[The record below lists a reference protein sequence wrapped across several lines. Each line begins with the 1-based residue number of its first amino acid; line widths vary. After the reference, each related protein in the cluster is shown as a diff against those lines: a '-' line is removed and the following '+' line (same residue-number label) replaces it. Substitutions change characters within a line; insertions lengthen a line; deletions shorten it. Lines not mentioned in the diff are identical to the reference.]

1 MLRSGETN
9 IGTGCDEAF
18 VETRGLFGGKR
29 ISTNEH
35 KTFETKGLF

>member
-1 MLRSGETN
+1 MLRSSETN

-18 VETRGLFGGKR
+18 VKTKCLFGGKR

-35 KTFETKGLF
+35 KTFETQGLF